1 MKDWNWRRFF
11 VVLLISLAG
20 LGMIGG
26 CDSGKKVVDEVSG
39 NRAVNV
45 RGTLIGLGVPENQ
58 IQTAAFGESAPKAPN
73 LNPDGTDNP
82 SGRAQNRRAEVYLQ
96 F

>member
-1 MKDWNWRRFF
+1 MKDWKWRRFF

-39 NRAVNV
+39 NRAVKQYHKSKKDIEKIAEQQAKTYNVV
-45 RGTLIGLGVPENQ
+45 RGEDDEKDDEQ
-58 IQTAAFGESAPKAPN
+58 
-73 LNPDGTDNP
+73 
-82 SGRAQNRRAEVYLQ
+82 
-96 F
+96 